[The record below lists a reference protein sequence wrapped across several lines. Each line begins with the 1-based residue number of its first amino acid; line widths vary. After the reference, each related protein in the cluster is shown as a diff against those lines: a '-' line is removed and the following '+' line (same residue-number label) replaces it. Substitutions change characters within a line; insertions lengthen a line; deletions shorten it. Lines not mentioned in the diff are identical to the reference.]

1 MMMVMID
8 NVHDFM
14 IVDVEID
21 FIISKTGINI

>member
-1 MMMVMID
+1 MMVMID